1 MSLRTVIVVWG
12 LSLALGAACAGDP
25 DLEPTD
31 VSTKYQT
38 MFEAVE
44 GYVNDPE
51 RFVEG
56 EWQEHWGDG
65 ALFGPL
71 YDLSMWRAHGVQSHY
86 ERAIEAL
93 EVNRARVE
101 EAAPSL
107 MNHLDN
113 FETLSMSLLSIVKA
127 GEFLEDSTAYR
138 EAAEAMMVGIESVAE
153 LFGDYIE
160 LDAGEFATS
169 VYGPTAMTAAVATLH
184 VELALNY
191 PDYNQ
196 AHHLQ
201 RAGEILDEIHS
212 RVWDEEM
219 SVYRFAPGDTRLML
233 YPNATVM
240 LALARAYELTGESR
254 YLQRFEAT
262 FQGIQG
268 LKDPDG
274 DHYHSPYSAQS
285 MGAEDEDYTTHSSQ
299 NYLMLS
305 LLSAYQATD
314 EAEYLVEIDTLLG
327 FLKDRLLVGEQ
338 IMHHWMNGR
347 AANEEDRYDYCLG
360 CNVQTLFLLLS
371 IAWLG
376 GV

>member
-1 MSLRTVIVVWG
+1 MKLATFLGASLCILL
-12 LSLALGAACAGDP
+12 LSLSCGGQP
-25 DLEPTD
+25 DIAPDE
-31 VSTKYQT
+31 VSLKYQG

-56 EWQEHWGDG
+56 RWQEHWGDG

-71 YDLSMWRAHGVQSHY
+71 YDLSMWRAHGTQSHY
-86 ERAIEAL
+86 DRAIEAL
-93 EVNRARVE
+93 EVNRALVE
-101 EAAPSL
+101 EAAPNL

-127 GEFLEDSTAYR
+127 GEYLDDPSAYGDA
-138 EAAEAMMVGIESVAE
+138 AAEMMVGVESVSQ
-153 LFGDYIE
+153 LFNDYIE

-191 PDYNQ
+191 PEQDQ
-196 AHHLQ
+196 ALHIR
-201 RAGEILDEIHS
+201 RAGEILDRIHDK
-212 RVWDEEM
+212 VWDEQM
-219 SVYRFAPGDTRLML
+219 RVYRFAPGDTRLML

-254 YLQRFEAT
+254 YLERFEAT

-274 DHYHSPYSAQS
+274 DHYHSPYSAES
-285 MGAEDEDYTTHSSQ
+285 MGAEAEDYTTHSSQ
-299 NYLMLS
+299 NYLMLG
-305 LLSAYQATD
+305 LLSAYQATG
-314 EAEYLVEIDTLLG
+314 EVAYLVEIDTLLG
-327 FLKDRLLVGEQ
+327 FLESRLLVGEQ

-360 CNVQTLFLLLS
+360 CNMQTLFLLLS
-371 IAWLG
+371 LAWLG
-376 GV
+376 VG